1 MTEADNKDYET
12 SVSVNGGQSTDTK
25 AGSVTISNDDNAK
38 VDFTNTYIP
47 KGDFSFTKINQA
59 SEELSGAVFAIYQ
72 LDCNKAGEEGHSHS
86 KELIEVEDP
95 DTGALPADETCWKQV
110 GSAVTS
116 GTDGKVEFTDIPI
129 KDNTEYRLV
138 EIKAPAGYTLPKGQ
152 WKVTYA
158 EAEGEFT
165 IEEGAAVGN
174 PPAYNEDG
182 RNDHQLQT
190 R

>member
-1 MTEADNKDYET
+1 MEQCRY
-12 SVSVNGGQSTDTK
+12 
-25 AGSVTISNDDNAK
+25 
-38 VDFTNTYIP
+38 
-47 KGDFSFTKINQA
+47 
-59 SEELSGAVFAIYQ
+59 YQ

-86 KELIEVEDP
+86 KELIEVENP
-95 DTGALPADETCWKQV
+95 DTGELPADETCWKQV

-116 GTDGKVEFTDIPI
+116 GTNGKVEFTDIPI

-158 EAEGEFT
+158 EGEGKFT

-174 PPAYNEDG
+174 PPAYNKDDETIINYKPG
-182 RNDHQLQT
+182 ELPFSGNTGILMFLLLGAILMGAGAGGT
-190 R
+190 I